1 MRSRSSC
8 DGLGDRMAPRVLIL
22 TPVKEAAHHLE
33 GYLAGL
39 DRLTYP
45 RAALSLG
52 LLESD
57 SRDGTFELLSARLP
71 GLREGFRRV
80 TLLRHDFGFHMPPG
94 VPRWAPA
101 HKLERWSV
109 LARSRNRLLI
119 GALADEDWVL
129 WLDVDVID
137 YPPDVI
143 ERLLATGKEIVTP
156 HCVMTPGGRT
166 FDLNAWSYGGRLHLE
181 DMRGGPDLVPLD
193 TVGGTMLLVL
203 ADAHRDGLNFP
214 AYPFGRQ
221 NPLVRAGV
229 GGGEVETEG
238 LGLMAHDMGYTCWG
252 MPNLEIVHANE

>member
-1 MRSRSSC
+1 
-8 DGLGDRMAPRVLIL
+8 MAQRVLIL
-22 TPVKEAAHHLE
+22 TPVKDAAHHHDR
-33 GYLAGL
+33 YVAGL

-57 SRDGTFELLSARLP
+57 SRDSTFELLSSRLP
-71 GLREGFRRV
+71 RLRERFHRV
-80 TLLRHDFGFHMPPG
+80 TLLQHAFDFHMPPG
-94 VPRWAPA
+94 VPRWAA
-101 HKLERWSV
+101 SYQLKRRTV
-109 LARSRNRLLI
+109 LARSRNRLLS
-119 GALADEDWVL
+119 GALVDEDWVL

-143 ERLLATGKEIVTP
+143 ERLLATGKELVTP
-156 HCVMTPGGRT
+156 HCVITPGGRT
-166 FDLNAWSYGGRLHLE
+166 FDLNAWSHGGRLHLD

-193 TVGGTMLLVL
+193 AVGGTMLLVL

-214 AYPFGRQ
+214 AFPFGRR

-252 MPNLEIVHANE
+252 MPNLEIVHGAE

>member
-1 MRSRSSC
+1 
-8 DGLGDRMAPRVLIL
+8 MAPRILIL
-22 TPVKEAAHHLE
+22 TPVKEAAHHLDA
-33 GYLAGL
+33 YLAGL

-57 SRDGTFELLSARLP
+57 SRDGTFELLSARLER
-71 GLREGFRRV
+71 LREGFRRV
-80 TLLRHDFGFHMPPG
+80 TLLRHHFGFHMPPG

-101 HKLERWSV
+101 HKLERWGV
-109 LARSRNRLLI
+109 LARSRNRLLM
-119 GALADEDWVL
+119 GALADEEWVL

-156 HCVMTPGGRT
+156 HCVIAPGGPT
-166 FDLNAWSYGGRLHLE
+166 FDLNAWSDGGRLHLE

-193 TVGGTMLLVL
+193 AVGGSMLLVR

-214 AYPFGRQ
+214 AYLFGRPH
-221 NPLVRAGV
+221 PLVRPGV
-229 GGGEVETEG
+229 GGGEMETEG
-238 LGLMAHDMGYTCWG
+238 FGLMAHDMGYTCWG

>member
-1 MRSRSSC
+1 
-8 DGLGDRMAPRVLIL
+8 MAPRVLIL
-22 TPVKEAAHHLE
+22 TPVKEAAHHLDC
-33 GYLAGL
+33 YLAGL

-57 SRDGTFELLSARLP
+57 SRDGTFELLSARLAR
-71 GLREGFRRV
+71 LRERFRRV
-80 TLLRHDFGFHMPPG
+80 TLLQHDFGFHLPPD
-94 VPRWAPA
+94 VPRWAAP
-101 HKLERWSV
+101 HQRERRSV

-143 ERLLATGKEIVTP
+143 ERLLVTGKEIVTP

-166 FDLNAWSYGGRLHLE
+166 FDLNAWSDGGRLHLE
-181 DMRGGPDLVPLD
+181 DMRAGPDLVPLD
-193 TVGGTMLLVL
+193 SVGGAMLLVL

-214 AYPFGRQ
+214 AYPFGRR

-252 MPNLEIVHANE
+252 MPNLEIVHANK